1 MSNIYGTNT
10 AVYTGCFTADY
21 MMLMSKDPES
31 MPKYTATGVA
41 AAMLSNRIS
50 AFYNLHGPS
59 MTIDTA
65 CSSSLVA
72 LDQAC
77 QSLRLG
83 QSSMVRSSSK
93 KLPTLTDLWTRE
105 SSLDAISYFLW
116 T

>member
-1 MSNIYGTNT
+1 MDNSNRDIAGLPMERIYGTNT
-10 AVYTGCFTADY
+10 SVHTGCFTADY
-21 MMLMSKDPES
+21 MMLMGKDPEV

-50 AFYNLHGPS
+50 SFFGLLGPS
-59 MTIDTA
+59 LTIDTA

-83 QSSMVRSSSK
+83 QSSMVSTQARY
-93 KLPTLTDLWTRE
+93 LPV
-105 SSLDAISYFLW
+105 SC
-116 T
+116 

>member
-1 MSNIYGTNT
+1 MAKIYGSDTS
-10 AVYTGCFTADY
+10 VHTGCFTADY
-21 MMLMSKDPES
+21 MMLMAKDPEM

-50 AFYNLHGPS
+50 SFFNLTGTS
-59 MTIDTA
+59 STIDTA

-83 QSSMVRSSSK
+83 QSSMVGFFAAVKPDNS
-93 KLPTLTDLWTRE
+93 
-105 SSLDAISYFLW
+105 
-116 T
+116 